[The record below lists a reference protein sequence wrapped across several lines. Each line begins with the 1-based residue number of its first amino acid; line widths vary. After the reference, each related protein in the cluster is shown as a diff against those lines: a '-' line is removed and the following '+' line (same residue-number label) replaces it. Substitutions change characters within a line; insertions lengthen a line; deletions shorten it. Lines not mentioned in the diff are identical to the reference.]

1 VLPLPYTKHVRNI
14 TLSLFFFIIIIY
26 YYYFE
31 LATPAANLGP
41 HPSKITIAS
50 QTFSCYPWKS
60 SISLL
65 FAGFQLWPRLPWWRS
80 PWPICTPAVLGEQE
94 KLIVFKI
101 LIFCNF
107 ISISIYK
114 ENEELN
120 TGYWSWMRERKM
132 KSHFHFRVCLF
143 SLTSYELCLLVITD
157 GTLLWQIFISDCRD
171 GLSHCRTCHVS
182 L

>member
-1 VLPLPYTKHVRNI
+1 MLPLPYTKHVRNI

-31 LATPAANLGP
+31 LATSAANLGP

-114 ENEELN
+114 ENEEDSITTLKLAKQRAGDIGKVKVKFN
-120 TGYWSWMRERKM
+120 KQLSTFVNLVRWTYE
-132 KSHFHFRVCLF
+132 KSN
-143 SLTSYELCLLVITD
+143 
-157 GTLLWQIFISDCRD
+157 
-171 GLSHCRTCHVS
+171 
-182 L
+182 